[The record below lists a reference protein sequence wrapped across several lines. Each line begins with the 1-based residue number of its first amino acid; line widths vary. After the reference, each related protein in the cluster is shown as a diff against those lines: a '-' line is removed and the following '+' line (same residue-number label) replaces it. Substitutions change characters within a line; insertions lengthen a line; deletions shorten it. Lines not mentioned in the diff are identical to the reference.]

1 MQDVSPDSFGC
12 EGLNPS
18 TARILFHAGV
28 LTPYIHSANACSGG
42 PYYLNFLNTELC
54 TGEMRSVNE

>member
-18 TARILFHAGV
+18 TARVLFHAGI
-28 LTPYIHSANACSGG
+28 LTPYITLQMHAVGD
-42 PYYLNFLNTELC
+42 PT
-54 TGEMRSVNE
+54 T